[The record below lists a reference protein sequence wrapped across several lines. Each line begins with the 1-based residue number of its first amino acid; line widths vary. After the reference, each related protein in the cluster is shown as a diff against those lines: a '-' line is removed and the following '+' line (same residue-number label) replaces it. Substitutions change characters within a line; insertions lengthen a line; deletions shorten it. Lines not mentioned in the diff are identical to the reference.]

1 MSKNNPPQ
9 FTLSTGTDLAFTLV
23 VFVVFFTAFSAA
35 SITSLFLIL
44 VIICLGIAYIC
55 NGIYGFA
62 FARKSD
68 HLAIKLAYFALQLVL
83 GGFIIY
89 FGRGA
94 GFSAMILLPVVA
106 HAAMLLDQD
115 WALITN
121 VAMFLTYVLSTWAY
135 SHDLGHVW
143 AGVPILF
150 VVQVFILI
158 FTQMAMTE
166 LRARENLEKLA
177 RELAEANRQLSDYAE
192 QVHDLSVAQERN
204 RFARE
209 IHDGLGH
216 YLTTINMQLNAAQ
229 AMAKIDPK
237 KTEKMLQKAQ
247 EMTSEALDDVRNSVF
262 ALRKDT
268 LPIES
273 LVERIQKLITDT
285 NVPGAK
291 VKFKV
296 SGVPRDLTPQADLT
310 IYRTAQEG
318 INNAQKHAQATMINC
333 NLDYQQE
340 SVVEFLIEDN
350 GVGAENS
357 DEGFGLIGIQERVRL
372 MKGEV
377 LIDSS
382 PGEGFRIRIRIP
394 G

>member
-9 FTLSTGTDLAFTLV
+9 FTLATGTDLAFTLV

-44 VIICLGIAYIC
+44 LIICLGIAYIC

-62 FARKSD
+62 YARKSNR
-68 HLAIKLAYFALQLVL
+68 LAIQLAYFALQLVL

-121 VAMFLTYVLSTWAY
+121 VGIFLTYVLSTWAY

-166 LRARENLEKLA
+166 LRARQNMEKTA

-229 AMAKIDPK
+229 AIVKIDPK
-237 KTEKMLQKAQ
+237 KTVQMLQKAQ
-247 EMTSEALDDVRNSVF
+247 EMTSEALDDVRISVF
-262 ALRKDT
+262 ALRKDA

-273 LVERIQKLITDT
+273 LIERIQKLITDT
-285 NVPGAK
+285 SVTDAK
-291 VKFKV
+291 VGFQVK
-296 SGVPRDLTPQADLT
+296 GTPRDLSPQADLT

-318 INNAQKHAQATMINC
+318 INNAQKHSKATVINC
-333 NLDYQQE
+333 CLDYQE
-340 SVVEFLIEDN
+340 VDLVEFVVEDN
-350 GVGAENS
+350 GVGSENA

-372 MKGEV
+372 MKGDV
-377 LIDSS
+377 LIESK